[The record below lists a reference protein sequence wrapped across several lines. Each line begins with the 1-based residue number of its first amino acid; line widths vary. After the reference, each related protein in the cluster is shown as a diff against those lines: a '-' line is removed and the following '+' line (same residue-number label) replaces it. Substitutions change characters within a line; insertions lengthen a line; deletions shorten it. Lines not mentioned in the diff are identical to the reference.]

1 MSEKVETRTDVVL
14 RAIEECLDEMYMKSQ
29 PSVSWKEV
37 NQHIVDNIYGENVKD
52 GYNFHYLSE
61 AEFYEIKE
69 KYLTI
74 YNLKPHWHDHCNII
88 KEYLMN
94 GGPTNEKINGFYQSV
109 PSINEQLKDI
119 LATDPNVKET
129 LETVFDM
136 LQKCEDF
143 YKFDIDERTFL
154 SNISNYAPSSNKET
168 VIDNWKKLGQDIEI
182 KNKVEDPYSGELVF
196 PETLDGWFEGA
207 VFNYD
212 LDEWVT
218 PEDMK
223 IWEENHDTRD
233 FIAESYGDYQSN
245 D

>member
-1 MSEKVETRTDVVL
+1 MNEKLETRTDVVI
-14 RAIEECLDEMYMKSQ
+14 RAAEECLDEMYLKSQ

-61 AEFYEIKE
+61 AELSDIRE

-74 YNLKPHWHDHCNII
+74 YNIKPHWEDYCNII
-88 KEYLMN
+88 KDYLIN
-94 GGPTNEKINGFYQSV
+94 GGPTNEKINGFYLSV

-119 LATDPNVKET
+119 LATDPNVKT
-129 LETVFDM
+129 AMETVFDM
-136 LQKCEDF
+136 LQKCKDF
-143 YKFDIDERTFL
+143 YKFNIDEQMFL
-154 SNISNYAPSSNKET
+154 SNVLNYAPSSNKET

-182 KNKVEDPYSGELVF
+182 KNKVEDPYTGELVF
-196 PETLDGWFEGA
+196 PENLEGWFEGA

-218 PEDMK
+218 PEAMK
-223 IWEENHDTRD
+223 IWEETHEKTNL
-233 FIAESYGDYQSN
+233 IGESYGDYQSN
-245 D
+245 N